1 MKTKV
6 IITLYRNLFS
16 ILKRFRV
23 KRLEPLLFLFL
34 LFITTM
40 KETSTGEVDT
50 KYIMSSSSR
59 MKYKY
64 M

>member
-50 KYIMSSSSR
+50 KYII
-59 MKYKY
+59 
-64 M
+64 